1 MQSLRVELKIGDTG
15 MAWHN
20 IYHKFNRGHFAKNTA
35 CQYVIESCILNS
47 PFNFH
52 LPRLLCVVGLPV
64 SSSSQVKP
72 AGALSLS
79 YQLIW
84 YGQRSIYSGS
94 LAELNETT
102 RAQELLGKVIMAWMS
117 IFKNGSSVRLLCMP
131 PHSFVLHVVGGGQG
145 HYVRLPRRHVLVLKS
160 GGVEKLLSNFQVP
173 SSASPFIRHLPVIS
187 ATFRPLPAPCAFR
200 AAARMTW
207 HLWIIIILYSIL
219 QPQLKSTQ
227 GPSSS
232 HCVLL

>member
-1 MQSLRVELKIGDTG
+1 MQGQWLLVGWREYLLNLGNMQSLRVELKLGDTL
-15 MAWHN
+15 AWHN

-94 LAELNETT
+94 YCGAKWDDKGT
-102 RAQELLGKVIMAWMS
+102 RTSWQSDNGVNVDIQERFVRP
-117 IFKNGSSVRLLCMP
+117 SSV
-131 PHSFVLHVVGGGQG
+131 HATSFVRSSRGGWW
-145 HYVRLPRRHVLVLKS
+145 
-160 GGVEKLLSNFQVP
+160 
-173 SSASPFIRHLPVIS
+173 A
-187 ATFRPLPAPCAFR
+187 RPLREIAKETCPGIEIRRSGEAF
-200 AAARMTW
+200 
-207 HLWIIIILYSIL
+207 
-219 QPQLKSTQ
+219 K
-227 GPSSS
+227 
-232 HCVLL
+232 